1 MVPPKNWKF
10 KFNLM
15 MLFRRYA
22 IRRGRGR
29 SFASFKDTD
38 VLVVGLARSPVTKIG
53 GSLAS
58 LSAPKLASQMIQA
71 ALARSGMDKSYLEE
85 AFIGNVVSAAIG
97 QAPARQAVIYAGMQL
112 DVPCTTVNKV
122 CASGMKAVMMAALSI
137 QAGYRHALLAGGMES
152 MSNIPY
158 YLPGARAGYRL
169 GNSTVVDGLV
179 NDGLWDPYNNKHMGN
194 CGDACAAKYGISRQD
209 QDNFS
214 IESYRRAASAWQLGK
229 FDLEVAPVTVPAR
242 KRGEE
247 PSVVSVDDE
256 FSNINE
262 EKLKGL
268 RPAFDKAGTVTAG
281 NASKLNDGAT
291 AMVVV
296 SGKLARELK
305 LTPLFRIRGFGDAA
319 KDPVEFTTAP
329 ADAVPR
335 ALKHAG
341 VSAADIQYHEINEAF
356 AVVALANAKILGL
369 DLSRVNAHGGAVA
382 LGHPIGNS
390 GARIM
395 TTLYGVL
402 VSNDATLGCA
412 SICNGGGGASA
423 IVIERMS

>member
-1 MVPPKNWKF
+1 
-10 KFNLM
+10 
-15 MLFRRYA
+15 MLVARRRDLAGRIARRAKLERTFAGSA
-22 IRRGRGR
+22 I
-29 SFASFKDTD
+29 KDTD
-38 VLVVGLARSPVTKIG
+38 VLVVGLARSPICKIG
-53 GSLAS
+53 GSLAP
-58 LSAPKLASQMIQA
+58 LSAPRLASQMIQA
-71 ALARSGMDKSYLEE
+71 ALNKSGMDTKFMEE
-85 AFIGNVVSAAIG
+85 AFIGNVVSAGIG
-97 QAPARQAVIYAGMQL
+97 QAPARQAVIHAGLQL
-112 DVPCTTVNKV
+112 DVPCTTINKV
-122 CASGMKAVMMAALSI
+122 CAAGMKAVMMAALSI

-158 YLPGARAGYRL
+158 YLPGARTGYRL

-179 NDGLWDPYNNKHMGN
+179 HDGLWDPYSNKHMGN
-194 CGDACAAKYGISRQD
+194 CGDLCAAKYGISRQE

-214 IESYRRAASAWQLGK
+214 IESYRRAASAWQAGHFK
-229 FDLEVAPVTVPAR
+229 LEVAPVTVPG
-242 KRGEE
+242 KKGEE
-247 PSVVSVDDE
+247 PTIVSVDDE
-256 FSNINE
+256 FTNINSD
-262 EKLKGL
+262 KLRKL

-296 SGKLARELK
+296 SGKMVRELK
-305 LTPLFRIRGFGDAA
+305 LTPLFRVRGFGDAA

-329 ADAVPR
+329 SDAVPR

-356 AVVALANAKILGL
+356 AVVALANAKIMSL
-369 DLSRVNAHGGAVA
+369 DLSRVNVHGGAVA

-395 TTLYGVL
+395 ATLYGVL
-402 VSNDATLGCA
+402 VANDATLGCA

-423 IVIERMS
+423 IVIERLT